1 MFKSGFIKINKK
13 SEKTEVKSPK
23 VSNDRGVV
31 YLGHI
36 PHGFY
41 ESEMKSYF
49 TQFGEVTNVNIPKSK
64 KTGRA
69 RGFAFIEFEFPEVAK
84 VVAETMNNYL
94 MHKKILVAKYL
105 PSNEVKK
112 NTFWR
117 CNKDQVPLTIKNRS
131 ILRKAMERPLDSKK
145 EKKKKVLLNKH
156 VRQLEKKL
164 KSKGI
169 EFDVQIYNPESSVN
183 KVSQETENEND
194 DNLLENCSESDTNK
208 ESDVNEITPP
218 KQKKQ
223 NNMKKRR
230 KL

>member
-1 MFKSGFIKINKK
+1 
-13 SEKTEVKSPK
+13 
-23 VSNDRGVV
+23 
-31 YLGHI
+31 
-36 PHGFY
+36 
-41 ESEMKSYF
+41 
-49 TQFGEVTNVNIPKSK
+49 
-64 KTGRA
+64 
-69 RGFAFIEFEFPEVAK
+69 
-84 VVAETMNNYL
+84 

-117 CNKDQVPLTIKNRS
+117 CNKNQVPLTIKNRS
-131 ILRKAMERPLDSKK
+131 ILRKAMERPLGSKK
-145 EKKKKVLLNKH
+145 EKEKKVLLNKH

-169 EFDVQIYNPESSVN
+169 EFDVQIYNPESSV
-183 KVSQETENEND
+183 KKISQETENDND

-208 ESDVNEITPP
+208 ELDENEITPP

-223 NNMKKRR
+223 KKQNNIKKRR